1 MSITVII
8 VFRIVRSHSVARR
21 QFHGLH
27 EHRDILVATRG
38 QPGPADGK
46 RRDAIAS
53 GCQGQSD
60 RHHTDIAPQRSSSG
74 RQG

>member
-1 MSITVII
+1 MFITII
-8 VFRIVRSHSVARR
+8 FVFRIVRSHSVARR

-27 EHRDILVATRG
+27 EHRDIPVATRG
-38 QPGPADGK
+38 QPGPADGE

-60 RHHTDIAPQRSSSG
+60 GHHTDIAPQRSSSG